1 MTQFSDLGLNKNTL
15 ATLDGLGY
23 ENPTEIQEKAIP
35 VLLDSNR
42 DFVGLAQTGTG
53 KTAAFLLPLEEKLD
67 SNSNK
72 IQTLVLSPTRELAN
86 QIYGEFGKLF
96 PKTKIKAEVV
106 CGGISYDKQ
115 IGAIKRKRP
124 QVIIGTPGRV
134 IDLMNQG
141 LLRFDETRYLV
152 LDEADEMLN
161 MGFLE
166 DVQLILENIK
176 NDRNIWM
183 FSATMPKEIKSLIK
197 KEFSEPIT
205 VSSSTES
212 SAKKSIE
219 QSYYVVQR
227 RYISEALKRI
237 IDVEDQVYGI
247 VFCRTKLE
255 TANLATELSSEGYAV
270 EMLHGDMG
278 QAQRDHALA
287 RFKKKKTKMLVCTDV
302 AARGI
307 DVNDLT
313 HVFNIDLPQDKDSY
327 IHRIGRTGRAGK
339 SGKAITLLDKRAV
352 GRLRWIAK
360 TTDSELIKKN
370 LPSGDEYK
378 KAKITSKLNSLE
390 NVVNAISEKGDDFQ
404 IDSSFSIFSKELD
417 GLGREDLLK
426 LLFTNFFNSD
436 FKRINELGSI
446 EEQFTERSRGDRGGR
461 GERGDRRDRGSRR
474 SEGRGRD
481 RGDDRRDG
489 RRSRDGGDRR
499 NDRPRRDRR
508 PGKDSVRI
516 FMNQGKGD
524 GVGLHLLLGQLANQA
539 GIKRDNVHNVEL
551 KDRFSF
557 FDVPAKAGKK
567 LVGLKGFKIHERE
580 TRFELSK

>member
-1 MTQFSDLGLNKNTL
+1 MTKFSELGLNNETL
-15 ATLDGLGY
+15 ATLEGLGY

-35 VLLDSNR
+35 VLLDTDK

-67 SNSNK
+67 PTSRK
-72 IQTLVLSPTRELAN
+72 IQTLILSPTRELAN
-86 QIYGEFGKLF
+86 QIYGEFEKLF
-96 PKTKIKAEVV
+96 PRTKIKAEVV
-106 CGGISYDKQ
+106 CGGISYDRQ
-115 IGAIKRKRP
+115 IGAIKRKKP

-141 LLRFDETRYLV
+141 LLRFDETRFLI

-219 QSYYVVQR
+219 QSFYVVQK

-237 IDVEDQVYGI
+237 IDVEDDVYGI

-287 RFKKKKTKMLVCTDV
+287 RFKKKKTKMLICTDV

-339 SGKAITLLDKRAV
+339 SGKAITLLDRRAV

-360 TTDSELIKKN
+360 TTNSELVKKE
-370 LPSGDEYK
+370 LPSGDDYK
-378 KAKITSKLNSLE
+378 KAKIDSRIRSLE
-390 NVVNAISEKGDDFQ
+390 NVINAITEKGEDFQ
-404 IDSSFSIFSKELD
+404 IDGSFPLFTQALENLD
-417 GLGREDLLK
+417 RESLLK

-436 FKRINELGSI
+436 FKRINELGNI
-446 EEQFTERSRGDRGGR
+446 EEEFTERSRGDRGSRR
-461 GERGDRRDRGSRR
+461 GDRGGRGDRRDRG
-474 SEGRGRD
+474 G
-481 RGDDRRDG
+481 DRRD
-489 RRSRDGGDRR
+489 RRDRRDFGGDRGDRR

>member
-1 MTQFSDLGLNKNTL
+1 MVSL
-15 ATLDGLGY
+15 
-23 ENPTEIQEKAIP
+23 ENYFQRQK
-35 VLLDSNR
+35 LKLKL
-42 DFVGLAQTGTG
+42 FV
-53 KTAAFLLPLEEKLD
+53 
-67 SNSNK
+67 
-72 IQTLVLSPTRELAN
+72 VELAM
-86 QIYGEFGKLF
+86 
-96 PKTKIKAEVV
+96 
-106 CGGISYDKQ
+106 ISKSVRL
-115 IGAIKRKRP
+115 KRKRP

-390 NVVNAISEKGDDFQ
+390 NVVNAISEKAMTSRSILAFQ
-404 IDSSFSIFSKELD
+404 FSQKSL
-417 GLGREDLLK
+417 RHW
-426 LLFTNFFNSD
+426 
-436 FKRINELGSI
+436 
-446 EEQFTERSRGDRGGR
+446 EE
-461 GERGDRRDRGSRR
+461 
-474 SEGRGRD
+474 
-481 RGDDRRDG
+481 
-489 RRSRDGGDRR
+489 
-499 NDRPRRDRR
+499 
-508 PGKDSVRI
+508 
-516 FMNQGKGD
+516 
-524 GVGLHLLLGQLANQA
+524 
-539 GIKRDNVHNVEL
+539 
-551 KDRFSF
+551 
-557 FDVPAKAGKK
+557 
-567 LVGLKGFKIHERE
+567 KIY
-580 TRFELSK
+580 